1 MDSRSAASAEQATPV
16 TWQVFASKHWG
27 SNWVLGRKTEK
38 SIKRHAQ
45 WDSAS
50 QTYKPPRFV
59 TKDEYNALRERWWSY
74 RVDLL
79 ENALEKTKIN
89 GADNYQYAIDQLKVE
104 VTELEDSLASARK
117 DNARLEEAL
126 DEKQRDIDPMVA
138 HVKSLLYRG
147 NVMESL
153 IYLERGYL

>member
-1 MDSRSAASAEQATPV
+1 MES
-16 TWQVFASKHWG
+16 WQVFASKHWG

-89 GADNYQYAIDQLKVE
+89 GADDYQYAIDQLEVE

>member
-1 MDSRSAASAEQATPV
+1 MTFES
-16 TWQVFASKHWG
+16 WQVFASKHWG

-38 SIKRHAQ
+38 SVKRLSK
-45 WDSAS
+45 WDSVS

-89 GADNYQYAIDQLKVE
+89 GADDYQYAIDQLKVE

>member
-1 MDSRSAASAEQATPV
+1 MDS
-16 TWQVFASKHWG
+16 WQVFASKHWG

-38 SIKRHAQ
+38 SIARHSV
-45 WDSAS
+45 WDSVS

-89 GADNYQYAIDQLKVE
+89 GADDYQYAIDQLKVE